1 MEAEKVLNSL
11 SNAEKYDLLTNHVK
25 PEEDVSKTPKP
36 RRKFC
41 TSWLTKYP
49 WMVYSYIMSGAYCL
63 PCALFALWKHQRGQ
77 LVVKPFQNL
86 KKMVEKANS
95 HAVSKYHLDAIEM
108 AYTFVQ
114 QRKDPSSTVAC
125 KLDTKR
131 AENVRRNRQI
141 LDCVIRSVMLCGQ
154 QCLPLRG
161 DHEQFGAD
169 GNPGNFLA
177 VLHFLAVYYP
187 VLDQHLKSPAMRNAK
202 MTSPRIQNEV
212 IDVMA
217 QHFIVSQLVKE
228 VKEAKNFL
236 SNGG

>member
-1 MEAEKVLNSL
+1 MLNSL

-131 AENVRRNRQI
+131 AENVRQNNVAIPFLDHIVTNLDVKFDGTIENI
-141 LDCVIRSVMLCGQ
+141 LCMINVFFICIS
-154 QCLPLRG
+154 
-161 DHEQFGAD
+161 
-169 GNPGNFLA
+169 FLA
-177 VLHFLAVYYP
+177 FSKTAALLLSLTPAVMCSEEIDISDVITMYYDDLP
-187 VLDQHLKSPAMRNAK
+187 SPEL
-202 MTSPRIQNEV
+202 IQPELRRWR
-212 IDVMA
+212 M
-217 QHFIVSQLVKE
+217 L
-228 VKEAKNFL
+228 
-236 SNGG
+236 